1 MGEAIEDPELHADS
15 GWYSPTASGSITCAA
30 RIGSGTAAVAQRK
43 AHLAPPHPSA
53 CAPGN

>member
-15 GWYSPTASGSITCAA
+15 GWYSPTAAGSITCAA

-43 AHLAPPHPSA
+43 AHLAPPHPCA